1 MLYFFHSSKCF
12 VVVTVPPTRFS
23 LRTDQYCSKVR
34 VPSMEG
40 LLTRVL
46 WKISYVPSSD
56 VNSPFSV
63 HGSLGASSGYEST
76 M

>member
-1 MLYFFHSSKCF
+1 
-12 VVVTVPPTRFS
+12 
-23 LRTDQYCSKVR
+23 
-34 VPSMEG
+34 MEG